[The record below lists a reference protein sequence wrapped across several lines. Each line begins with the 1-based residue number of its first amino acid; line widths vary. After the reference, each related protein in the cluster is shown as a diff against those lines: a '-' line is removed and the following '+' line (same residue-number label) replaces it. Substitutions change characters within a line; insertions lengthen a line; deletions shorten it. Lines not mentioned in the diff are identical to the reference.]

1 MKGKLKVAVLG
12 ARDIGKYHA
21 REFHNAGAHVVAV
34 LGRSEKSSSEAASR
48 LSKDFGID
56 NAHPYSELERLIE
69 QEHPD
74 IVSRATS
81 NNSHY
86 QICDCCFERRLPCF
100 FGEANYVVR

>member
-1 MKGKLKVAVLG
+1 MQGKLKVAVLG

-74 IVSRATS
+74 IVSIATS

-100 FGEANYVVR
+100 FGEANYVV